1 MRRSKRVTG
10 SKGPQE
16 PTPQQPQEPD
26 AAEGDTIIEL
36 RDGVP
41 CLHEVPPKDKKQ

>member
-1 MRRSKRVTG
+1 MRRPKRATG
-10 SKGPQE
+10 SKEPPE

-36 RDGVP
+36 INGVP
-41 CLHEVPPKDKKQ
+41 HIYEVPPKGKK